1 MSRTDLDTTNSTVR
15 PDMLSPMIGPSEMRC
30 RVGLSP
36 TRPHSLAGMRIEP
49 PPSLA
54 CATGTI
60 PEATA
65 AAEPPL
71 DPPVERVT
79 SHGLRLGPYAFG
91 SVVGRIP
98 SSGVFVLPIVT
109 KPACLKRS
117 AR

>member
-1 MSRTDLDTTNSTVR
+1 
-15 PDMLSPMIGPSEMRC
+15 MLSPISGPSEIRC
-30 RVGLSP
+30 RVGFNP

-71 DPPVERVT
+71 EPPVERER
-79 SHGLRLGPYAFG
+79 SHGLRLGPYARG

-98 SSGVFVLPIVT
+98 SSGVLVLPMVT
-109 KPACLKRS
+109 KPACLKR
-117 AR
+117 AA